1 MTGGLIGR
9 WTLPSDLDQDYINQL
24 TAEIRIEKTD
34 SKGRVSH
41 EWKKIR
47 RDDHLRDCELM
58 ITVGSLAAGVMGK
71 E

>member
-1 MTGGLIGR
+1 M
-9 WTLPSDLDQDYINQL
+9 